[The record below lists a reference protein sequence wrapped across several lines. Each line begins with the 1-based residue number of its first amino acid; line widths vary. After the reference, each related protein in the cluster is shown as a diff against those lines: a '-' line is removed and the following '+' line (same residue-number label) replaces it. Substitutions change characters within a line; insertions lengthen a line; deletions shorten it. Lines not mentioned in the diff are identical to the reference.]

1 LTVQPL
7 AAGATRYRF
16 AVSGRPLYVSRIL
29 RLPLVSADGAAIG
42 KIDDVVL
49 LASSV
54 VLAPRVIGFV
64 AIVQRRRIFVNAAR
78 VGELTPEG
86 ARLRSGNID
95 VRRFEQRPGELR
107 ARELLDRRAAE
118 AFVVDLAIEPIAG
131 QPSAWHLVSVAL
143 GRRRGLRGTRN
154 PRLVPWT
161 ALPELFAMAPIARAA
176 AELRDMHPSDAAQR
190 VREMPEARRV
200 QIAGVMEDQHLA
212 EVLQELPEDEQV
224 FIIEAL
230 DVARA
235 ASVIEFMEPD
245 DAADLLGEL
254 SEDERIEI
262 LAAMDDEEATPLRRL
277 LSYAKATAGGLMT
290 SDPVILTSG
299 ATVADA
305 LAAIRDPDLEVALA
319 AQVFLVEPPTSTP
332 TGRFLGVLGFQRLL
346 REPPWARLDDCV
358 DDIEFI
364 TPELADDEVAAR
376 LAAYDLVAI
385 AVCDEA
391 RRLIGAVTVDDVID
405 HMLPSTWRRARRGA
419 RA

>member
-1 LTVQPL
+1 M
-7 AAGATRYRF
+7 
-16 AVSGRPLYVSRIL
+16 SDRPLYVSRIL
-29 RLPLVSADGAAIG
+29 RLPLISADGAAIG

-86 ARLRSGNID
+86 ARLRSGN
-95 VRRFEQRPGELR
+95 VNLRRFEQRPGELR

-154 PRLVPWT
+154 PRIVPWT
-161 ALPELFAMAPIARAA
+161 GLPELFAMAPIARAA

-190 VREMPEARRV
+190 VRDMPEARRV
-200 QIAGVMEDQHLA
+200 QLAAVMEDQHLA

-224 FIIEAL
+224 IIIESL

-254 SEDERIEI
+254 TEDDRIEI

-277 LSYAKATAGGLMT
+277 LSYAKGTAGGLMT
-290 SDPVILTSG
+290 SDPVILASG

-358 DDIEFI
+358 DDIEYI
-364 TPELADDEVAAR
+364 SPELADDEVAAR

-405 HMLPSTWRRARRGA
+405 HMLPSTWRRARRGP
-419 RA
+419 RP

>member
-1 LTVQPL
+1 M
-7 AAGATRYRF
+7 
-16 AVSGRPLYVSRIL
+16 SDRPLYVSRIL

-86 ARLRSGNID
+86 ARLRSGN
-95 VRRFEQRPGELR
+95 VNLRRFEQRPGELR

-154 PRLVPWT
+154 PRIVPWT
-161 ALPELFAMAPIARAA
+161 GLPELFAMAPIARAA

-190 VREMPEARRV
+190 VRDMPEARRV
-200 QIAGVMEDQHLA
+200 QLAAVMEDQHLA

-224 FIIEAL
+224 IIIESL

-254 SEDERIEI
+254 TEDDRTEF

-277 LSYAKATAGGLMT
+277 LSYAKGTAGGLMT
-290 SDPVILTSG
+290 SDPVILASG

-358 DDIEFI
+358 DDIEYI
-364 TPELADDEVAAR
+364 SPELAADEVAAR

-405 HMLPSTWRRARRGA
+405 HMLPSTWRRARRGP

>member
-1 LTVQPL
+1 M
-7 AAGATRYRF
+7 
-16 AVSGRPLYVSRIL
+16 SDRPLYVSRIL

-86 ARLRSGNID
+86 ARLRSGN
-95 VRRFEQRPGELR
+95 VNLRRFEQRPGELR

-154 PRLVPWT
+154 PRIVPWT
-161 ALPELFAMAPIARAA
+161 GLPELFAMAPIARAA

-190 VREMPEARRV
+190 VRDMPEARRV
-200 QIAGVMEDQHLA
+200 QLAAVMEDQHLA

-224 FIIEAL
+224 IIIESL

-254 SEDERIEI
+254 TEDDRIEI

-277 LSYAKATAGGLMT
+277 LSYAKGTAGGLMT

-358 DDIEFI
+358 DDIEYI
-364 TPELADDEVAAR
+364 SPELADDEVAAR

-405 HMLPSTWRRARRGA
+405 HMLPSTWRRARRGP

>member
-1 LTVQPL
+1 
-7 AAGATRYRF
+7 
-16 AVSGRPLYVSRIL
+16 VSGRPLYVSRIL

-118 AFVVDLAIEPIAG
+118 AFVVDLAIEPIAN

-154 PRLVPWT
+154 PRIVPWT
-161 ALPELFAMAPIARAA
+161 GLPELFAMAPIARAA

-190 VREMPEARRV
+190 VRDMPEARRV
-200 QIAGVMEDQHLA
+200 QLAGVMEDQHLA

-224 FIIEAL
+224 IIIESL

-235 ASVIEFMEPD
+235 ASVIELMEPD

-277 LSYAKATAGGLMT
+277 LSYAKGTAGGLMT

-332 TGRFLGVLGFQRLL
+332 TGRYLGVLGFQRLL

-358 DDIEFI
+358 DDIEYI

-385 AVCDEA
+385 AVCDQA

-405 HMLPSTWRRARRGA
+405 HMLPSTWRRAPRGA

>member
-1 LTVQPL
+1 M
-7 AAGATRYRF
+7 
-16 AVSGRPLYVSRIL
+16 SDRPLYVSRIL

-86 ARLRSGNID
+86 ARLRSGN
-95 VRRFEQRPGELR
+95 VNLRRFEQRPGELR

-154 PRLVPWT
+154 PRIVPWT
-161 ALPELFAMAPIARAA
+161 GLPELFAMAPIARAA

-190 VREMPEARRV
+190 VRDMPEARRV
-200 QIAGVMEDQHLA
+200 QLAAVMEDQHLA

-224 FIIEAL
+224 IIIESL

-254 SEDERIEI
+254 TEDDRTEI

-277 LSYAKATAGGLMT
+277 LSYAKGTAGGLMT
-290 SDPVILTSG
+290 SDPVILASG

-358 DDIEFI
+358 DDIEYI
-364 TPELADDEVAAR
+364 SPELADDEVAAR

-405 HMLPSTWRRARRGA
+405 HMLPSTWRRARRGP

>member
-1 LTVQPL
+1 
-7 AAGATRYRF
+7 
-16 AVSGRPLYVSRIL
+16 VSDRPLYVSRIL

-86 ARLRSGNID
+86 ARLRSGN
-95 VRRFEQRPGELR
+95 VNLRRFEQRPGELR

-154 PRLVPWT
+154 PRIVPWT
-161 ALPELFAMAPIARAA
+161 GLPELFAMAPIARAA

-190 VREMPEARRV
+190 VRDMPEARRV
-200 QIAGVMEDQHLA
+200 QLAAVMEDQHLA

-224 FIIEAL
+224 IIIESL

-254 SEDERIEI
+254 TEDDRTEI

-277 LSYAKATAGGLMT
+277 LSYAKGTAGGLMT

-358 DDIEFI
+358 DDIEYI
-364 TPELADDEVAAR
+364 SPELADDEVAAR

-405 HMLPSTWRRARRGA
+405 HMLPSTWRRARRGP

>member
-1 LTVQPL
+1 M
-7 AAGATRYRF
+7 YRF

-42 KIDDVVL
+42 KIDDLVL
-49 LASSV
+49 LSGSAAV
-54 VLAPRVIGFV
+54 APRVIGFV
-64 AIVQRRRIFVNAAR
+64 AAWQRRRVFVNAAR
-78 VGELTPEG
+78 IGELTPEG

-95 VRRFEQRPGELR
+95 VRRFVQRPGELR
-107 ARELLDRRAAE
+107 ARELLDRRAAD

-143 GRRRGLRGTRN
+143 GRRGRLRGSRN
-154 PRLVPWT
+154 PQIVSWT
-161 ALPELFAMAPIARAA
+161 ELPELFEMAPIARAA

-190 VREMPEARRV
+190 VRDMPATRRA
-200 QIAGVMEDQHLA
+200 QLAAVMEDEQLA
-212 EVLQELPEDEQV
+212 EILQELPEDEQV
-224 FIIEAL
+224 DIIEAL
-230 DVARA
+230 DVQRA
-235 ASVIEFMEPD
+235 ASIIEFMEPD

-254 SEDERIEI
+254 TEDERTEI

-277 LSYAKATAGGLMT
+277 LSYPKGTAGGLMT
-290 SDPVILTSG
+290 SDPVILASG

-332 TGRFLGVLGFQRLL
+332 TGRFLGALGFQRLL
-346 REPPWARLDDCV
+346 REPPWARLDDVV
-358 DDIEFI
+358 DDSEYI
-364 TPELADDEVAAR
+364 TPDQPDDEVAAR

>member
-1 LTVQPL
+1 M
-7 AAGATRYRF
+7 
-16 AVSGRPLYVSRIL
+16 SDRPLYVSRIL

-86 ARLRSGNID
+86 ARLRSGN
-95 VRRFEQRPGELR
+95 VNLRRFEQRPGELR

-154 PRLVPWT
+154 PRIVPWT
-161 ALPELFAMAPIARAA
+161 GLPELFAMAPIARAA

-190 VREMPEARRV
+190 VRDMPEARRV
-200 QIAGVMEDQHLA
+200 QLAAVMEDKHLA

-224 FIIEAL
+224 IIIESL

-254 SEDERIEI
+254 TEDDRTEI

-277 LSYAKATAGGLMT
+277 LSYAKGTAGGLMT
-290 SDPVILTSG
+290 SDPVVLASG

-358 DDIEFI
+358 DDIEYI
-364 TPELADDEVAAR
+364 SPELADDEVAAR

-405 HMLPSTWRRARRGA
+405 HMLPSTWRRARRGP

>member
-1 LTVQPL
+1 M
-7 AAGATRYRF
+7 
-16 AVSGRPLYVSRIL
+16 SDRPLYVSRIL

-86 ARLRSGNID
+86 ARLRSGN
-95 VRRFEQRPGELR
+95 VNLRRFEQRPGELR

-154 PRLVPWT
+154 PRIVPWT
-161 ALPELFAMAPIARAA
+161 GLPELFAMAPIARAA
-176 AELRDMHPSDAAQR
+176 AALRDLHPSDAAQR
-190 VREMPEARRV
+190 VRDMPEARRV
-200 QIAGVMEDQHLA
+200 QLAAVMEDQHLA

-224 FIIEAL
+224 IIIESL

-254 SEDERIEI
+254 TEDDRTEI

-277 LSYAKATAGGLMT
+277 LSYAKGTAGGLMT
-290 SDPVILTSG
+290 SDPVILASG

-305 LAAIRDPDLEVALA
+305 LRILDQHRPHAAMLDVNLGDGTAYPVAERLHELGIPFVFATGYGLRGLDPRWVATTVLQKPFDARVLA
-319 AQVFLVEPPTSTP
+319 AA
-332 TGRFLGVLGFQRLL
+332 L
-346 REPPWARLDDCV
+346 RTALNEK
-358 DDIEFI
+358 
-364 TPELADDEVAAR
+364 
-376 LAAYDLVAI
+376 
-385 AVCDEA
+385 
-391 RRLIGAVTVDDVID
+391 
-405 HMLPSTWRRARRGA
+405 
-419 RA
+419 

>member
-1 LTVQPL
+1 M
-7 AAGATRYRF
+7 
-16 AVSGRPLYVSRIL
+16 SDRPLYVSRIL

-86 ARLRSGNID
+86 ARLRSGN
-95 VRRFEQRPGELR
+95 VNLRRFEQRPGELR

-154 PRLVPWT
+154 PRIVPWT
-161 ALPELFAMAPIARAA
+161 GLPELFAMAPIARAA

-190 VREMPEARRV
+190 VRDMPEARRV
-200 QIAGVMEDQHLA
+200 QLAAVMEDQHLA
-212 EVLQELPEDEQV
+212 EVLQELPEAEQV
-224 FIIEAL
+224 IIIESL

-254 SEDERIEI
+254 TEDDRIEI

-277 LSYAKATAGGLMT
+277 LSYAKGTAGGLMT
-290 SDPVILTSG
+290 SDPVVLASG

-305 LAAIRDPDLEVALA
+305 LAAIRDSDLEVALA

-358 DDIEFI
+358 DDIEYI
-364 TPELADDEVAAR
+364 SPELADDEVAAR

-405 HMLPSTWRRARRGA
+405 HMLPSTWRRARRGP

>member
-1 LTVQPL
+1 M
-7 AAGATRYRF
+7 
-16 AVSGRPLYVSRIL
+16 SDRPLYVSRIL

-86 ARLRSGNID
+86 ARLRSGN
-95 VRRFEQRPGELR
+95 VNLRRFEQRPGELR

-154 PRLVPWT
+154 PRIVPWT
-161 ALPELFAMAPIARAA
+161 GLPELFAMAPIARAA
-176 AELRDMHPSDAAQR
+176 AELREMHPSDAAQR
-190 VREMPEARRV
+190 VRDMPEARRV
-200 QIAGVMEDQHLA
+200 QLAAVMEDQHLA

-224 FIIEAL
+224 IIIESL

-254 SEDERIEI
+254 TEDDRTEI

-277 LSYAKATAGGLMT
+277 LSYAKGTAGGLMT
-290 SDPVILTSG
+290 SDPVILASG

-358 DDIEFI
+358 DDIEYI
-364 TPELADDEVAAR
+364 SPELADDEVAAR

-405 HMLPSTWRRARRGA
+405 HMLPSTWRRARRGP

>member
-1 LTVQPL
+1 M
-7 AAGATRYRF
+7 
-16 AVSGRPLYVSRIL
+16 SDRPLYVSRIL

-86 ARLRSGNID
+86 ARLRSGN
-95 VRRFEQRPGELR
+95 VNLRRFEQRPGELR

-154 PRLVPWT
+154 PRIVPWT
-161 ALPELFAMAPIARAA
+161 GLPELFAMAPIARAA

-190 VREMPEARRV
+190 VRDMPEARRV
-200 QIAGVMEDQHLA
+200 QLAAVMEDQHLA

-224 FIIEAL
+224 IIIESL

-254 SEDERIEI
+254 TEDDRIEI

-277 LSYAKATAGGLMT
+277 LSYAKGTAGGLMT
-290 SDPVILTSG
+290 SDPVILASG

-358 DDIEFI
+358 DDIEYI
-364 TPELADDEVAAR
+364 SPELADDEVAAR

-405 HMLPSTWRRARRGA
+405 HMLPSTWRRARRGP
-419 RA
+419 RP

>member
-1 LTVQPL
+1 M
-7 AAGATRYRF
+7 YCF

-42 KIDDVVL
+42 KIDDIVL
-49 LASSV
+49 LSGSAAV
-54 VLAPRVIGFV
+54 APRVIGFV
-64 AIVQRRRIFVNAAR
+64 ALVQRRRIFVNAAR

-95 VRRFEQRPGELR
+95 VRRFEQRPGELL
-107 ARELLDRRAAE
+107 ARDLLDRRAAE
-118 AFVVDLAIEPIAG
+118 AFVVDLAIEPLIA

-143 GRRRGLRGTRN
+143 GRRRSLRGTRN
-154 PRLVPWT
+154 LRIVAWT
-161 ALPELFAMAPIARAA
+161 ELPELFAMAPIARDA

-190 VREMPEARRV
+190 VRAMSSARRA
-200 QIAGVMEDQHLA
+200 QLADVMEDEHLA
-212 EVLQELPEDEQV
+212 AVLQELTEDEQV
-224 FIIEAL
+224 TIIEAL

-235 ASVIEFMEPD
+235 ASVIEHMEPD

-254 SEDERIEI
+254 SEDERTEI

-277 LSYAKATAGGLMT
+277 LSYAKGTAGGLMT
-290 SDPVILTSG
+290 SDPVILSSG

-332 TGRFLGVLGFQRLL
+332 TGRVLGAIGFQRLL

-358 DDIEFI
+358 DDSEYI
-364 TPELADDEVAAR
+364 TPDQPDDEVAAR

>member
-1 LTVQPL
+1 M
-7 AAGATRYRF
+7 
-16 AVSGRPLYVSRIL
+16 SGRPLYVSRLL
-29 RLPLVSADGAAIG
+29 RLPLVSADGAVIG
-42 KIDDVVL
+42 KVDDVVL
-49 LASSV
+49 LAGSV
-54 VLAPRVIGFV
+54 AVAPRVIGFV
-64 AIVQRRRIFVNAAR
+64 AVVQRRRIFVNAAR

-95 VRRFEQRPGELR
+95 VRRFEQRPGEMR
-107 ARELLDRRAAE
+107 AREVLDRRAAD
-118 AFVVDLAIEPIAG
+118 AFVVDLAIEPIVG

-154 PRLVPWT
+154 PHVVAWT
-161 ALPELFAMAPIARAA
+161 ELPELFAMAPIARAA

-190 VREMPEARRV
+190 VRDMPVASRA
-200 QIAGVMEDQHLA
+200 QLAAVMEDEHLA

-224 FIIEAL
+224 TIIEAL

-235 ASVIEFMEPD
+235 ASVIEYMEPD

-254 SEDERIEI
+254 GENARTEI

-277 LSYAKATAGGLMT
+277 LSYPKATAGGLMT
-290 SDPVILTSG
+290 SDPVVLTSG
-299 ATVADA
+299 STVADA
-305 LAAIRDPDLEVALA
+305 LAAIRDADLEVALA

-332 TGRFLGVLGFQRLL
+332 TGRFLGAIGFQRLL
-346 REPPWARLDDCV
+346 REPPWALLDDSI
-358 DDIEFI
+358 DDAEYI
-364 TPELADDEVAAR
+364 TPDLADDEVAAR